1 MLHLIADS
9 FLSQALVERIAS
21 DDGVVLQAGSAWA
34 AYTGH
39 QDNMQLNRL
48 LSQGCGVYV
57 LQDVLAMLG
66 IDRQK
71 LLPGVQT
78 IDYPGLVAL
87 TVKHP
92 VIHTWC

>member
-21 DDGVVLQAGSAWA
+21 KDSVVLQAGSVWA
-34 AYTGH
+34 ATAGH
-39 QDNMQLNRL
+39 QDNTQLNQL
-48 LSQGCGVYV
+48 LSQGCDVYV
-57 LQDVLAMLG
+57 LKDVLAMQG
-66 IDRQK
+66 IDQQK
-71 LLPGVQT
+71 LLPGVQA
-78 IDYPGLVAL
+78 IDYPGLVEL